1 MTPIQHRETKE
12 SRLGEAFL
20 GSRID
25 SLHVICQIFA
35 VFAGVDGV
43 ISTVVFVTIGLAS
56 STQENFM

>member
-12 SRLGEAFL
+12 SRLAEAFL

-25 SLHVICQIFA
+25 SLHVIFQIFA